1 MQELKSRLEVLLG
14 AAPEAP
20 VDETGKQQAEQTTRK
35 LGEGQRER
43 VAAAGGE
50 LLGAAFK
57 LLGELVG
64 PASSAPPDELVSTVR
79 NGLNACVQ
87 NSDDGTPRLTISLP
101 DRGALEGLAQSL
113 ARLLAAGAAGRP
125 A

>member
-14 AAPEAP
+14 AAREAP
-20 VDETGKQQAEQTTRK
+20 LDQTVRQHAEDETRTITERH
-35 LGEGQRER
+35 RER

-57 LLGELVG
+57 LLGELVS
-64 PASSAPPDELVSTVR
+64 PAATAPSEQLVSTVR
-79 NGLNACVQ
+79 AGLTACVE
-87 NSDDGTPRLTISLP
+87 NGADGAPRLTIALP

-113 ARLLAAGAAGRP
+113 AKLLAVGAP
-125 A
+125 TPTP